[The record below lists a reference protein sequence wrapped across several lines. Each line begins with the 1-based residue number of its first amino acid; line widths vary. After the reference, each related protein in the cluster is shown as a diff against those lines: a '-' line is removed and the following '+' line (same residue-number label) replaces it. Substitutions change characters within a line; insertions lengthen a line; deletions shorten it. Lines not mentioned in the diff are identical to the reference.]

1 MGLLSR
7 FRRPKSCGTL
17 VLIRHGETMWDA
29 EGKFTGWAD
38 PHLSEA
44 GKSQVDEAARA
55 LQASGYTFDVAYTSM
70 LKRAVETTWLLL
82 KELNLIHVPVIK
94 DHKLNDRSYGA
105 LTGHS
110 VAEFQEAYGSETVQS
125 WRRSQSA
132 RPPAFQ
138 PDHPYDPASTGRY
151 ARWEDRDGNRQA
163 VSLPQGESL
172 ADAVDRCEPC
182 WEAISKDLLAGK
194 NVLVA
199 AHGNSIRGLIQAI
212 DGVPAADI
220 GKVEIPACLP
230 LVYRFERS
238 AESGELVPLQ
248 GECYS
253 GTARYL
259 PLSGEFLAEPEE
271 LKAAQA
277 STREASL
284 RRYGFAGYA
293 APVSARGADTT
304 ADESEASAASAWPPA
319 GVWPPVEEEAAEG
332 AVAAAPRSRTAE
344 LDSEPRRQYVVIIR
358 HGKTENNKLG
368 IFTGWE
374 DVDLAPQGR
383 EEALRAGALL
393 RQEGVTFDVVY
404 TSWLS
409 RAIETAW
416 LVLCELD
423 QMWLPIHKS
432 WRLNERMYGAL
443 TGLSKKK
450 TRQQYGEEQFKMWR
464 RSYDTKP
471 PAVSS
476 FSHHYPGN
484 DQRYVDNIRDV
495 RVSSK
500 ETLIR
505 SLEAGKLVVHRK
517 LPRSESLKDCMDRT
531 IPYWTDTIVTDAI
544 DTGKNVLV
552 ASSEN
557 AIRGLLMHLFNIPV
571 ARISEIEIPT
581 GLPLVYDVRN
591 RCLRLLE
598 GDFSTYNFGKSGELL
613 FTPCQLPDDAYD
625 DV

>member
-17 VLIRHGETMWDA
+17 VLIRHGETTWDA

-110 VAEFQEAYGSETVQS
+110 VAEFQEAYGAETVQS

-293 APVSARGADTT
+293 APASARGADTT

-319 GVWPPVEEEAAEG
+319 GVWPPVEAEG
-332 AVAAAPRSRTAE
+332 GWWRPRA
-344 LDSEPRRQYVVIIR
+344 
-358 HGKTENNKLG
+358 
-368 IFTGWE
+368 
-374 DVDLAPQGR
+374 
-383 EEALRAGALL
+383 RA
-393 RQEGVTFDVVY
+393 Q
-404 TSWLS
+404 
-409 RAIETAW
+409 
-416 LVLCELD
+416 
-423 QMWLPIHKS
+423 
-432 WRLNERMYGAL
+432 
-443 TGLSKKK
+443 
-450 TRQQYGEEQFKMWR
+450 
-464 RSYDTKP
+464 
-471 PAVSS
+471 
-476 FSHHYPGN
+476 
-484 DQRYVDNIRDV
+484 
-495 RVSSK
+495 
-500 ETLIR
+500 R
-505 SLEAGKLVVHRK
+505 SLT
-517 LPRSESLKDCMDRT
+517 RSH
-531 IPYWTDTIVTDAI
+531 
-544 DTGKNVLV
+544 G
-552 ASSEN
+552 
-557 AIRGLLMHLFNIPV
+557 G
-571 ARISEIEIPT
+571 
-581 GLPLVYDVRN
+581 
-591 RCLRLLE
+591 
-598 GDFSTYNFGKSGELL
+598 STS
-613 FTPCQLPDDAYD
+613 
-625 DV
+625 